1 MTADMSRCISIAIAC
16 LLFSACAGTSWR
28 STAAHNTPAA
38 WEFNGKME
46 GWYSLRDGYMRLTAP
61 KGMQWDDLTQSY
73 RSRLR

>member
-1 MTADMSRCISIAIAC
+1 MAKTAAIALAC

-28 STAAHNTPAA
+28 ATAAHNTPAA

-46 GWYSLRDGYMRLTAP
+46 GWLALRDGWMRLTAP